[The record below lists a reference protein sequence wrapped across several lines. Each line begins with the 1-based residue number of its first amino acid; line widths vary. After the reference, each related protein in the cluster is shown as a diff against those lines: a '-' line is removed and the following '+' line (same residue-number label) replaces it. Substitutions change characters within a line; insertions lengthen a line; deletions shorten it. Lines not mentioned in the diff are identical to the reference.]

1 MYRSKVSMLIIYK
14 MDMTYR
20 WYPIGTRNPFIREIK
35 SHEDG
40 TIVYDGYFYVDSK
53 ALPVQ
58 RILSRY
64 SEPTVDDQGNR
75 HCSHISSMHVEIYEK
90 ISGEDTSFLG
100 TETEAEAEERAECD
114 VSGAKTDISG
124 ADTDD
129 DLDICFFPTEI
140 TTLKYRVLK
149 SNLTTLEFKMVEDHI
164 REITKAKEAEEIKQ
178 LMASVSAEDE

>member
-1 MYRSKVSMLIIYK
+1 
-14 MDMTYR
+14 MTYR

-53 ALPVQ
+53 DLPVQ

-64 SEPTVDDQGNR
+64 SEPTIDEQGNR

-100 TETEAEAEERAECD
+100 AEEDAKAACD
-114 VSGAKTDISG
+114 VSGGDVVDISG
-124 ADTDD
+124 GGESDD

-164 REITKAKEAEEIKQ
+164 RELTKAKEAEEIKL
-178 LMASVSAEDE
+178 LMASASAEDE